1 MARSEVLFG
10 NYVYIPKLGRKSNKR
25 IVTKIPRAKTLTTI
39 NYLTDEEMVRDF
51 IRYSVEDFRAAHPFM
66 TDYDIDKMAE
76 FMRVA
81 VKTIAAEKIEND
93 LLK

>member
-1 MARSEVLFG
+1 MARSEALFG
-10 NYVYIPKLGRKSNKR
+10 DYVYIPKLGRMSNKR
-25 IVTKIPRAKTLTTI
+25 IVTKIPRKETLTTI

-66 TDYDIDKMAE
+66 TDYEIDKMAE

-81 VKTIAAEKIEND
+81 VKTIAAEKIRND